1 MNLLGIVFLIAAV
14 NQSAMTAAKIVFIK
28 TRKFKIIAIVVVL
41 LIVLRLILPFIVL
54 HFANQSLANMRG
66 YYGHI
71 NDIDL
76 ALIKGSYTVDSIYLN
91 KVDTITKKQTPFFSA
106 LHVELAV
113 EWRALLHRSL
123 AGEVIMKHPVLLFT
137 KDKVEPGQLI
147 RDSSYLKMMLD
158 KSMPL
163 EINRFEVIDGII
175 RYKDEGSTPPV
186 DIEINN
192 AHMLAENLRNS
203 YDSSSLL
210 PAKIKAIASVYEGT
224 LDFTMK
230 LDPMSVKT
238 NFDMNSE
245 LKNTNL
251 VKLNDFFQ
259 AYAKVDVNKG
269 VFGMYVEA
277 AALDGKLTGYIKPVI
292 TDLDV
297 LGKEDRNDN
306 VFRLIWEGAVGSAG
320 QVLKNQSKDQIA
332 TKIPFE
338 GKLNDPNANSWYAI
352 MNILKN
358 GFIKA
363 IVPVIDNEINI
374 ESVDNPKEVKKTFLQ
389 KVFGKRNRK
398 PK

>member
-1 MNLLGIVFLIAAV
+1 M
-14 NQSAMTAAKIVFIK
+14 SAGKMLFIK
-28 TRKFKIIAIVVVL
+28 TRKFKIIIIVVVL
-41 LIVLRLILPFIVL
+41 LIVLRLILPFVVL
-54 HFANQSLANMRG
+54 HFANRSLANMRG

-113 EWRALLHRSL
+113 EWRALLNRSL
-123 AGEVIMKHPVLLFT
+123 AGEVTLKSPLLLFT

-147 RDSSYLKMMLD
+147 QDSSYLKMMLD
-158 KSMPL
+158 KTMPL
-163 EINRFEVIDGII
+163 KVNRFEVIDGVI
-175 RYKDEGSTPPV
+175 RYKDEGSSPPV

-192 AHMLAENLRNS
+192 VYMLAENLRNS
-203 YDSSSLL
+203 YDSTSLL

-224 LDFTMK
+224 LELNMK

-259 AYAKVDVNKG
+259 AYAKIDVNKG
-269 VFGMYVEA
+269 VFGMYIEA
-277 AALDGKLTGYIKPVI
+277 ASLDGKLTGYIKPVI

-306 VFRLIWEGAVGSAG
+306 VFRQLWEGAVGSAG
-320 QVLKNQSKDQIA
+320 QVLKNQSEDQIA

-338 GKLNDPNANSWYAI
+338 GNLNDPNANSWYAI

-358 GFIKA
+358 GFIQA
-363 IVPVIDNEINI
+363 IVPAIDNEINI
-374 ESVDNPKEVKKTFLQ
+374 ESVDNPKQIKKTFLQ
-389 KVFGKRNRK
+389 KVFGKKKRDLK
-398 PK
+398 

>member
-1 MNLLGIVFLIAAV
+1 MSAV
-14 NQSAMTAAKIVFIK
+14 KMHFIR
-28 TRKFKIIAIVVVL
+28 TRKFKIITIVVVL
-41 LIVLRLILPFIVL
+41 LIILRLVLPFIVL
-54 HFANQSLANMRG
+54 HFANKSLANMRG

-71 NDIDL
+71 TDIDL

-91 KVDTITKKQTPFFSA
+91 KVDTVTDKQTPFFSA
-106 LHVELAV
+106 SHIDLSV
-113 EWRALLHRSL
+113 EWKALLKGSL
-123 AGEVIMKHPVLLFT
+123 VGEVVMKRPQLLFT
-137 KDKVEPGQLI
+137 KDKVEPEQII
-147 RDSSYLKMMLD
+147 RDSSALRLMLD

-163 EINRFEVIDGII
+163 QVNRFEVIEGVI

-192 AHMLAENLRNS
+192 AYLLAENLKNS

-210 PAKIKAIASVYEGT
+210 PGKIKATATVYEGT
-224 LDFTMK
+224 LDFNMR

-238 NFDMNSE
+238 DFDMNSE

-277 AALDGKLTGYIKPVI
+277 AAKDGKFTGYIKPVI

-297 LGKEDRNDN
+297 LGKEDRKDN
-306 VFRLIWEGAVGSAG
+306 LFRKLWEGTVGSAG

-338 GKLNDPNANSWYAI
+338 GDLNDPNANSWYAI
-352 MNILKN
+352 MNIFKN
-358 GFIKA
+358 GFIQA
-363 IVPVIDNEINI
+363 LAPVIDDEINI
-374 ESVDNPKEVKKTFLQ
+374 ESVDNPKQVKKTFLQ
-389 KVFGKRNRK
+389 RVFSKKNRE
-398 PK
+398 PKSKQKN

>member
-1 MNLLGIVFLIAAV
+1 
-14 NQSAMTAAKIVFIK
+14 MTAGKIVFIK
-28 TRKFKIIAIVVVL
+28 TRKFKIITIVVVL
-41 LIVLRLILPFIVL
+41 LIILRLILPFIVL

-91 KVDTITKKQTPFFSA
+91 KVDTTTKKQTPFFSA
-106 LHVELAV
+106 SHVELSV
-113 EWRALLHRSL
+113 EWRALLNRSL
-123 AGEVIMKHPVLLFT
+123 AGEVILRHPLLLFT

-158 KSMPL
+158 KTMPL
-163 EINRFEVIDGII
+163 KINRFEVIDGII

-192 AHMLAENLRNS
+192 AHILAENLRNS

-230 LDPMSVKT
+230 LDPMSIKT

-269 VFGMYVEA
+269 VFGMYIEA
-277 AALDGKLTGYIKPVI
+277 AAFDGKLTGYIKPVI

-306 VFRLIWEGAVGSAG
+306 VFRQLWEGAVGSTG
-320 QVLKNQSKDQIA
+320 QVLKNQAKDQIA

-338 GKLNDPNANSWYAI
+338 GNLNDPNANTWYAF

-374 ESVDNPKEVKKTFLQ
+374 ESVDNPKQVKETFLQ
-389 KVFGKRNRK
+389 KVFGKRNHK